1 MSDLDNRQIMSENLN
16 RLMKEQ
22 GVNRKQLSIDTDI
35 GYTTLSSWIT
45 GKAYP
50 RVDKID
56 QLAQYFGV
64 DSTELTTKHY
74 QYTDEQR
81 IDKIIDRIVGY
92 NGHKVTDKDRTILK
106 DLIISYLKNQENDES
121 HL

>member
-16 RLMKEQ
+16 RLMKER
-22 GVNRKQLSIDTDI
+22 GINRKQLSIDT
-35 GYTTLSSWIT
+35 GFSYTTLSSWIN
-45 GKAYP
+45 GKVYP

-81 IDKIIDRIVGY
+81 IDKIIDRIVGF
-92 NGHKVTDKDRTILK
+92 NGHQVTDKDRTILK